1 MTTTAPPRPQRDDT
15 PVRGRG
21 WQQPQLPRGTSWYA
35 LALAVVV
42 TSGLHAGLAIAL
54 LPALLAGWAVIGI
67 GYPVVS
73 YAIEGRRKALDRLVT
88 IVVASAFAMAMVPLV
103 SILWTVV
110 KNGLPVLSAEFF
122 TYSMR
127 NVVGEGG
134 GIYHAIWGTVLIT
147 AAAAAM
153 AVPLGLLTAIFLVEY
168 GGDGRLAKVVR
179 FLVDVMTGIPSI
191 VAGLFAYALFVVAF
205 GPGVRM
211 GFAGAVA
218 LTVLMTPV
226 VVRSSEEM
234 LQLVPH
240 ELREAAYALGVPR
253 WRTIVKVVLPTALA
267 GLVTGIT
274 LAVARVIGETAPLLI
289 TVGITD
295 STNFNLSD
303 GRMATLPV
311 FTYSSIMSPGV
322 PPEPSIARAWG
333 AALVLMLIVMVLN
346 LVARL
351 VTHFF
356 SPKDKR

>member
-1 MTTTAPPRPQRDDT
+1 MTTTAPSTSTRDT
-15 PVRGRG
+15 APTGVRS
-21 WQQPQLPRGTSWYA
+21 WHQPQLPRGAGWYA
-35 LALAVVV
+35 LLLAVVLA
-42 TSGLHAGLAIAL
+42 SGLHVGLGLALIPSL
-54 LPALLAGWAVIGI
+54 LVGWTVIGLGLPAL
-67 GYPVVS
+67 S
-73 YAIEGRRKALDRLVT
+73 YAIEGRRKAFDRLVT
-88 IVVASAFAMAMVPLV
+88 VVVSSAFALAMVPLV
-103 SILWTVV
+103 SILWTVL
-110 KNGLPVLSAEFF
+110 KNGLPVLSSEFF

-147 AAAAAM
+147 AAAAVM

-168 GGDGRLAKVVR
+168 GGEGRLAKTIR

-191 VAGLFAYALFVVAF
+191 VAGLFAYALFVIFF

-234 LQLVPH
+234 LQLVPN

-253 WRTIVKVVLPTALA
+253 WRTVVKVVLPTALA

-295 STNFNLSD
+295 STNFNLFD

-351 VTHFF
+351 VTYFF

>member
-1 MTTTAPPRPQRDDT
+1 MTTTAPPPPTRDDAPQR
-15 PVRGRG
+15 VASWHR
-21 WQQPQLPRGTSWYA
+21 PQLPRGTAWYA
-35 LALAVVV
+35 LALGVVV
-42 TSGLHAGLAIAL
+42 TSALQAGLG
-54 LPALLAGWAVIGI
+54 LPLIPSLLAGWAV
-67 GYPVVS
+67 VVVGLPLLS
-73 YAIEGRRKALDRLVT
+73 LAIEGRRKAFDRLVT
-88 IVVASAFAMAMVPLV
+88 VVVSSAFALAMVPLV
-103 SILWTVV
+103 SILWTVL
-110 KNGLPVLSAEFF
+110 KNGLPVLSPEFF

-147 AAAAAM
+147 AATAVM
-153 AVPLGLLTAIFLVEY
+153 SVPLGLLTAIYLVEY
-168 GGDGRLAKVVR
+168 GGDRRLAKTIR

-191 VAGLFAYALFVVAF
+191 VAGLFAYALFVVFF

-211 GFAGAVA
+211 GIAGAVA

-234 LQLVPH
+234 LQLVPN

-253 WRTIVKVVLPTALA
+253 WRTIVKVVLPTAMA

-295 STNFNLSD
+295 SSNFNLFD

-351 VTHFF
+351 VTYFF

>member
-1 MTTTAPPRPQRDDT
+1 MSTIAPPPAPQRHRADEL
-15 PVRGRG
+15 RS
-21 WQQPQLPRGTSWYA
+21 WNHPQLPRGSAWIA
-35 LALAVVV
+35 LALGVVV
-42 TSGLHAGLAIAL
+42 TSALQAGVGLPI
-54 LPALLAGWAVIGI
+54 LPSVLVGWAVVVVGL
-67 GYPVVS
+67 PVAS
-73 YAIEGRRKALDRLVT
+73 AIVEGRRKAFDRLVT
-88 IVVASAFAMAMVPLV
+88 VVVASAFALAMVPLV

-110 KNGLPVLSAEFF
+110 KNGAPVLSPEFF
-122 TYSMR
+122 SYSMR

-147 AAAAAM
+147 AATAVM
-153 AVPLGLLTAIFLVEY
+153 SVPLGLLTAIYLVEY
-168 GGDGRLAKVVR
+168 GGDGRLAKAIR

-191 VAGLFAYALFVVAF
+191 VAGLFAYALFVVFF

-211 GFAGAVA
+211 GVAGAVA

-226 VVRSSEEM
+226 VVRSAEEM
-234 LQLVPH
+234 LQLVPN
-240 ELREAAYALGVPR
+240 ELREASYALGVPR
-253 WRTIVKVVLPTALA
+253 WRTILKVVLPTAMA

-295 STNFNLSD
+295 STNFNLFD

-351 VTHFF
+351 VTYFF